1 LNSEWRFPSDKT
13 FVIAEIGIN
22 HNGDVEIAK
31 QLIDVAAQAGCDAA
45 KFQIRTPHMSLPPE
59 LWNVMRETPWGEM
72 MTYLEYRQ
80 KIELSPRDYQDI
92 VAHCAKRNILFS
104 ASPWDLNAAD
114 KLYAFGAP
122 FVKVASASVTN
133 IPLLQHIAGM
143 GKPVVMSTGMSTFE
157 QVQKAYDILSGVP
170 QLGMLVCTSTYPA
183 KPEDLH
189 LERINTLREAFP
201 EAVIGYSGHEPGLW
215 TTLCAVA
222 MGARIVERHITLDRA
237 MKGSDQGASVEP
249 NGIKLLVREIRN
261 FEKARGSGAI
271 SVQACELKDMERL
284 RGKQNSLT
292 GAQQDPLCAEQCVTY
307 KAGEACVHL
316 ERK

>member
-1 LNSEWRFPSDKT
+1 MSEFRFPVDRT

-31 QLIDVAAQAGCDAA
+31 QLVDVAAQAGCDAA

-59 LWNVMRETPWGEM
+59 LWNVQRETPWGEV

-80 KIELSPRDYQDI
+80 RIELSPRDYMEI
-92 VAHCAKRNILFS
+92 VEHCKKRNILFS
-104 ASPWDLNAAD
+104 ASPWDINAAD
-114 KLYAFGAP
+114 KLYALGAP
-122 FVKVASASVTN
+122 FIKVASASLTN
-133 IPLLQHIAGM
+133 IPLLQHIARM
-143 GKPVVMSTGMSTFE
+143 GKPVVMSTGMSSMKE
-157 QVQKAYDILSGVP
+157 VQAAYMALSRVP

-189 LERINTLREAFP
+189 LNRIYTLKSMYP
-201 EAVIGYSGHEPGLW
+201 ECVVGYSGHEPGLW

-222 MGARIVERHITLDRA
+222 MGAQIVERHITLDRA

-261 FEKARGSGAI
+261 FAQAKGSGAI
-271 SVQACELKDMERL
+271 AFQECERKDRDRL
-284 RGKQNSLT
+284 RGTNAHT
-292 GAQQDPLCAEQCVTY
+292 GATQEPKCAPS
-307 KAGEACVHL
+307 A
-316 ERK
+316 